1 MTTREWHELIKP
13 VLPHASSDAN
23 LPELGVIR
31 IESAADAL
39 YAVATDRYTLAAERH
54 PLAGTGEVTQP
65 VHVDSKEV
73 AATLKFFTFSK
84 DYDPPLHV
92 TIDTVPVPVTV
103 VGHNLFTKAM
113 GITLRR
119 DDGATLA
126 MHDHRDPS
134 LDPLAG
140 WRKILAGVM
149 LRAPGGTV
157 DGLDMFGWQLAR
169 WAHAARKGERLTV
182 YAGPK
187 PGDPLLVTVERHFA
201 GIIALQQY
209 LDAPA
214 KVLTELPWLGEIG
227 IDLETG
233 EKLGAE

>member
-1 MTTREWHELIKP
+1 MTTREWHELLKP

-31 IESAADAL
+31 IESTPDAL

-65 VHVDSKEV
+65 VHVDSKEA
-73 AATLKFFTFSK
+73 AATLRFFTHSK

-92 TIDTVPVPVTV
+92 TIDTVPVPVQI
-103 VGHNLFTKAM
+103 VGERRSVNAM
-113 GITLRR
+113 GITLHR
-119 DDGATLA
+119 DDGAKLA

-134 LDPLAG
+134 LDPMAG

-214 KVLTELPWLGEIG
+214 KVLNELPWLAEIAVNP
-227 IDLETG
+227 ETG
-233 EKLGAE
+233 EVLGD

>member
-13 VLPHASSDAN
+13 VLPHASGDKE
-23 LPELGVIR
+23 LPELGVLR
-31 IESAADAL
+31 IEATESAL

-54 PLAGTGEVTQP
+54 WLGGTGERTQP
-65 VHVDSKEV
+65 VHVDAREA
-73 AATLKFFTFSK
+73 AATLKFFTYSK
-84 DYDPPLHV
+84 DFDPPLNV

-103 VGHNLFTKAM
+103 VGQSRSVNAM
-113 GITLRR
+113 GITLTRP
-119 DDGATLA
+119 DGAKLA

-134 LDPLAG
+134 LDPMAG
-140 WRKILAGVM
+140 WRKGLRKALTRPSAGV
-149 LRAPGGTV
+149 V

-182 YAGPK
+182 YAGTE
-187 PGDPLLVTVERHFA
+187 PGDPLLVTVEKHFA

-214 KVLTELPWLGEIG
+214 KMRESLPWMAELV
-227 IDLETG
+227 DAETG
-233 EKLGAE
+233 EVLG